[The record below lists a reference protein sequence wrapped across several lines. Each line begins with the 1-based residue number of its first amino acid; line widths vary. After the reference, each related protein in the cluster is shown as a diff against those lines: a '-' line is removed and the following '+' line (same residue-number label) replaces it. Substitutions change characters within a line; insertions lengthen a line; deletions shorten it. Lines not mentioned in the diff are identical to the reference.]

1 MYQGTVHPNNRK
13 ETKSRQIQKQ
23 YIPKYSEKELENLK
37 ENVSS
42 VRFEQMK
49 RQKKL
54 ITRCQF

>member
-1 MYQGTVHPNNRK
+1 MYPFAVHPNNRK
-13 ETKSRQIQKQ
+13 ETKGRQIQKQ

>member
-1 MYQGTVHPNNRK
+1 MYQFVVYPNNRK
-13 ETKSRQIQKQ
+13 ETKGRQIQKQ
-23 YIPKYSEKELENLK
+23 YVPKYSEKELENLK

>member
-1 MYQGTVHPNNRK
+1 MYQFALHPNNRK
-13 ETKSRQIQKQ
+13 ETKGRQIQKQ